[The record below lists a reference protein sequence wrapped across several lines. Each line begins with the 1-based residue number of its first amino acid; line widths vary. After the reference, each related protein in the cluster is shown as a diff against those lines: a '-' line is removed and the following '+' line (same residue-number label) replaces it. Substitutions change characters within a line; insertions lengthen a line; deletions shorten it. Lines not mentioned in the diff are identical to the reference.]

1 MDRKQIKREVE
12 GSRRKE
18 TREEKK
24 NRRRKRREG
33 EGREKWIGNK

>member
-1 MDRKQIKREVE
+1 MDRKQIKREVD

-24 NRRRKRREG
+24 NRKGKGGKGKIIR
-33 EGREKWIGNK
+33 